1 MIKDIVYAVSVV
13 IQMVLK
19 MTKSVRTQI
28 LCCRYYLYIISHL
41 VDLQYPD
48 RYFCLWTYKSHHV
61 ILVGNIVLVNWNQK
75 INQEIKDVYPL
86 QWGPH
91 IKDIPHWTIWW
102 TKPEI
107 SCYFADEY
115 SLCLMYIVFCLEWIV
130 SQYSKLDFFKSK
142 WIWSNAAFTVLVH

>member
-1 MIKDIVYAVSVV
+1 MIKDVVYAVSVV

-19 MTKSVRTQI
+19 MTTSVGTQI
-28 LCCRYYLYIISHL
+28 FCCRYYLYIISHL

-75 INQEIKDVYPL
+75 INQEIIDVYPL

-107 SCYFADEY
+107 SCYFGDEY
-115 SLCLMYIVFCLEWIV
+115 NLCFMYIVFCLEWIV
-130 SQYSKLDFFKSK
+130 SQYSKLDFLNRNEYGQIQLS
-142 WIWSNAAFTVLVH
+142 L

>member
-1 MIKDIVYAVSVV
+1 MIKDVVYVVSVV
-13 IQMVLK
+13 IQIVLK
-19 MTKSVRTQI
+19 ITTSVGTQI
-28 LCCRYYLYIISHL
+28 FCCRYYLYIISHL

-75 INQEIKDVYPL
+75 INQEIIDVYLL

-107 SCYFADEY
+107 SCYFGDEY
-115 SLCLMYIVFCLEWIV
+115 NLCFMYIVFCLEWIV

-142 WIWSNAAFTVLVH
+142 WIWSNTAFTVVVH